1 MEKLIAV
8 LTAMGIALTADQTKE
23 LTEVVGKEFVP
34 VADAS
39 ADKTKLQELTKQLA
53 DRDADIAKLKGE
65 NKSEELAKQ
74 LSDLE
79 AKYKQDTDALND
91 KLSAQ
96 ASDHAAE
103 KLFSGYNFTSE
114 RVKNSIL
121 AEFKEKGFKLENGEF
136 LGGKEYLEGLKKSEP
151 TAFVANSTNLF
162 MGATQSTAPV
172 DANNLES
179 QIFESF
185 GLQK

>member
-39 ADKTKLQELTKQLA
+39 ADKTKLEELTKQLA

-79 AKYKQDTDALND
+79 AKYKQDT
-91 KLSAQ
+91 KVP
-96 ASDHAAE
+96 
-103 KLFSGYNFTSE
+103 
-114 RVKNSIL
+114 R
-121 AEFKEKGFKLENGEF
+121 
-136 LGGKEYLEGLKKSEP
+136 
-151 TAFVANSTNLF
+151 
-162 MGATQSTAPV
+162 STAAG
-172 DANNLES
+172 DNSLFFFLLAKHGN
-179 QIFESF
+179 
-185 GLQK
+185 